1 MALRSEM
8 SVGGLYAF
16 DNTIFDRMHIPMYH
30 GGDEPWPYV
39 DRDIIVQNILMDTMD
54 LEVLYPDPDFMK
66 EAISVWSLAMLD
78 SWQHMA
84 DALYKAYEP
93 LENYDRHEEWT
104 DEGTRTDN
112 LTEKNNGGMTGSG
125 SVSET
130 TGGNITTSKKGYNS
144 GGWVAGEKQDSTGS
158 VSNTTTDSTTT
169 NNTRTNTGTVGNKG
183 EHKGRIHG
191 NVGVTTAQ
199 EMLESEIKLRAEYQ
213 LTFIITND
221 FKRRFCLLVY

>member
-1 MALRSEM
+1 MPLRSEM

-16 DNTIFDRMHIPMYH
+16 DNTIFDRMHIPMST
-30 GGDEPWPYV
+30 DETDPWPFV

-66 EAISVWSLAMLD
+66 EAIRVWSLAMLD

-84 DALYKAYEP
+84 EALYKAYEP

-130 TGGNITTSKKGYNS
+130 TGGNTTTSKKGYNS
-144 GGWVAGEKQDSTGS
+144 GAWVAGEKQDSTGS

-183 EHKGRIHG
+183 EHKGRVHG
-191 NVGVTTAQ
+191 NIGVTTSQ
-199 EMLESEIKLRAEYQ
+199 QMLEAEIKLRAEYQ

>member
-16 DNTIFDRMHIPMYH
+16 DNTIFDRMHIPMST
-30 GGDEPWPYV
+30 DETDPWPFV

-66 EAISVWSLAMLD
+66 EAIRVWSLAMLD

-84 DALYKAYEP
+84 EALYKAYEP

-130 TGGNITTSKKGYNS
+130 TGGNTTTSKKGYNS
-144 GGWVAGEKQDSTGS
+144 GAWVAGEKQDSTGS

-183 EHKGRIHG
+183 EHKGRVHG
-191 NVGVTTAQ
+191 NIGVTTSQ
-199 EMLESEIKLRAEYQ
+199 QMLEAEIKLRAEYQ

>member
-16 DNTIFDRMHIPMYH
+16 DNTIFDRMHIPMST
-30 GGDEPWPYV
+30 DETDPWPFV
-39 DRDIIVQNILMDTMD
+39 SRDIIVQNILMDTMD

-66 EAISVWSLAMLD
+66 EAIRVWSLAMQD
-78 SWQHMA
+78 SWQHIA
-84 DALYKAYEP
+84 EALYKRYEP
-93 LENYDRHEEWT
+93 LENYDRQEEWT

-144 GGWVAGEKQDSTGS
+144 GAWVAGEKQDSTGS

-183 EHKGRIHG
+183 EHKGRVHG
-191 NVGVTTAQ
+191 NVGVTTSQ
-199 EMLESEIKLRAEYQ
+199 QMLEAEIKLRAEYQ